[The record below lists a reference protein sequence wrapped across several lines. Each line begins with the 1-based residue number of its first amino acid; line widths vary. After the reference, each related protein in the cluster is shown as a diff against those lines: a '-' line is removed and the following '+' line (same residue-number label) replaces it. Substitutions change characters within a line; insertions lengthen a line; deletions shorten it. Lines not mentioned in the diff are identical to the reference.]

1 MSKKV
6 ISTLKAPQAIG
17 PYSQAI
23 MSENTL
29 YCSGQIA
36 INPENGE
43 LVLEN
48 ITKETIQVMKNIS
61 EVLKAVNMDLSNVVK
76 CSIFM
81 KDMEQYSK
89 INDVYAK
96 YFTDNPPAR
105 EAVQVSVLP
114 LNDLQNSWIF
124 KPCCPSAGPTGGLGL
139 ASPAGICNL
148 I

>member
-23 MSENTL
+23 ISENTL

-48 ITKETIQVMKNIS
+48 ITKETTQVMKNIS
-61 EVLKAVNMDLSNVVK
+61 EVLKAVKMDFSNVVK

-81 KDMEQYSK
+81 KDMQQYSK
-89 INDVYAK
+89 INDIYAK
-96 YFTDNPPAR
+96 YFTENPPAR

-114 LNDLQNSWIF
+114 LNVNVEISVIAV
-124 KPCCPSAGPTGGLGL
+124 K
-139 ASPAGICNL
+139 
-148 I
+148 